1 MWRYNLREFTD
12 TNSVICKI
20 IVGNKA
26 SLVQREVAARKRRR
40 RDCNVSI
47 KTIPQSEIRDFCQ
60 PPLHKG
66 ALYAAEKE
74 KDI

>member
-1 MWRYNLREFTD
+1 MRYNLLPFAD

-26 SLVQREVAARKRRR
+26 SLVQREVARRS
-40 RDCNVSI
+40 RDGGIVMDRH

-60 PPLHKG
+60 PPCVKG
-66 ALYAAEKE
+66 ALSAAEKE

>member
-1 MWRYNLREFTD
+1 MRYNLRQFTD

-20 IVGNKA
+20 IVGTKA
-26 SLVQREVAARKRRR
+26 SLVQREVARRSRDGGIVRYR
-40 RDCNVSI
+40 R

-60 PPLHKG
+60 PSLHKG